1 MKNSTLSVNVL
12 KLTLHGQLVGYLSGF
27 RDGRNVLNFAEEFK
41 ADPDRPVFSLIVS
54 QGFPRTEEMLQR
66 PWVRKQRLPPTLSNL
81 LPEGALREYMAQGLK
96 VLEFSFIFG

>member
-66 PWVRKQRLPPTLSNL
+66 PWVRKQRLPPHAIQSTPGGCSQGVYGS
-81 LPEGALREYMAQGLK
+81 GA
-96 VLEFSFIFG
+96 